1 MAMGRPGKKLKKPH
15 LAGMLVMV
23 LALFAQSLLGISS
36 QTHEFLLH
44 ADAGD
49 TYAYPHG
56 PHAHDAEEEPGHERS
71 ALHGLLHQTCGTH
84 CAWIS
89 GVVIT
94 AFAPGLAVAFIADD
108 TVRRIPSSDLVA
120 PFRPPIRG

>member
-1 MAMGRPGKKLKKPH
+1 MATRRPGKKLKKPR
-15 LAGMLVMV
+15 LAWMLVMA
-23 LALFAQSLLGISS
+23 LGLFAQSLLGVLG

-49 TYAYPHG
+49 TYAYPHA
-56 PHAHDAEEEPGHERS
+56 PHAHEGEEEQGHERS

-89 GVVIT
+89 GVVVT
-94 AFAPGLAVAFIADD
+94 AAAPNLASTFLADD
-108 TVRRIPSSDLVA
+108 IVRRIPTSDLVA
-120 PFRPPIRG
+120 PFRPPIAA